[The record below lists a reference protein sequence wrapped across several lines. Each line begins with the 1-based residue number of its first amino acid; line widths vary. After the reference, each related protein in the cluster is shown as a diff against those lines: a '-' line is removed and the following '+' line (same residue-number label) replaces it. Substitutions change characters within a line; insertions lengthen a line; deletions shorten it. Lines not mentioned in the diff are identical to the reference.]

1 MATIEEQYGECASLA
16 AFYAAIEA
24 ALASC
29 GESSS
34 VALLVVSLRRSDRI
48 AALLADHQSEQ
59 VTLQL
64 LAHIK
69 AILRSK
75 DQFVLAGEDECWLLL
90 PGLPSE
96 ALAILAAHRLLA
108 ALNPPLMVGKHTVF
122 MRPCVGIAC
131 APLHAQSAAS
141 LLRAA
146 DIAQQNARAANNL
159 FSMAETAEG
168 GGSIPADL
176 PKALSTVLASNALK
190 VVYQPKVDIRTMHV
204 ASVEALVR
212 WPNDDAQ
219 FVPTD
224 ILIEA
229 AERSGLIEPL
239 TLHVLNTA
247 LREYAIWKNEGMEI
261 RVWVN
266 LSAKLLSQ
274 QQLPQR
280 LSQVLSVWGLPS
292 SVIGF
297 EITESALIHDIEQTT
312 EMLFEL
318 RRLGFHLSID
328 DFGTGYSSLAYLRR
342 FPIDELKIDKIF
354 VQGMAHSIQ
363 DKQIV
368 QSIIDLA
375 HNFGLSV
382 VAEGV
387 ELPETLPELLALGCD
402 QVQGFIYAKP
412 MAADALL
419 AWWREFNRFNRMSES
434 VSL

>member
-1 MATIEEQYGECASLA
+1 MEASIIQEQYRECVSTAE
-16 AFYAAIEA
+16 FYGAIVT
-24 ALASC
+24 ALAGC

-48 AALLADHQSEQ
+48 AALLADHHSNEM
-59 VTLQL
+59 TGQL
-64 LAHIK
+64 LARIN

-75 DQFVLAGEDECWLLL
+75 DQFVLVGEDECWLLL
-90 PGLPSE
+90 PGLSSE

-108 ALNPPLMVGKHTVF
+108 ALNSPLIAGKHTVF
-122 MRPCVGIAC
+122 MRPSIGIAC
-131 APLHAQSAAS
+131 APLHAQSATS

-146 DIAQQNARAANNL
+146 DIAQQNARAANDL
-159 FSMAETAEG
+159 FAMAEVEQG
-168 GGSIPADL
+168 SSSIPADL
-176 PKALSTVLASNALK
+176 PKALSHVLASNALQ
-190 VVYQPKVDIRTMHV
+190 VVYQPKVDIKTQRV

-219 FVPTD
+219 VVPTA

-229 AERSGLIEPL
+229 AERAGLIEPL
-239 TLHVLNTA
+239 TLYVLNTA
-247 LREYAIWKNEGMEI
+247 LREYAIWKSAGLDI

-266 LSAKLLSQ
+266 LSAKLLNQ
-274 QQLPQR
+274 PQLPQR
-280 LSQVLSVWGLPS
+280 LSQVLSVWGVPS
-292 SVIGF
+292 SAIGF

-312 EMLFEL
+312 ELLFEL

-342 FPIDELKIDKIF
+342 FPIDELKIDRVF

-363 DKQIV
+363 DRQIV

-375 HNFGLSV
+375 HNFDLSV

-387 ELPETLPELLALGCD
+387 ELAETLPELLALGCD

-412 MAADALL
+412 MPADALV
-419 AWWREFNRFNRMSES
+419 AWWREFDRASQS
-434 VSL
+434 VAL

>member
-1 MATIEEQYGECASLA
+1 MESATIEQKYGACASIA
-16 AFYAAIEA
+16 VFYAAIEA
-24 ALASC
+24 ALAGR
-29 GESSS
+29 GESGS

-48 AALLADHQSEQ
+48 AALLADHHSKE
-59 VTLQL
+59 VSAQL
-64 LAHIK
+64 LSCIK
-69 AILRSK
+69 AVLRSK
-75 DQFVLAGEDECWLLL
+75 DQLILVGEDECWLLL
-90 PGLPSE
+90 PDLPSE

-108 ALNPPLMVGKHTVF
+108 ALNLPMMVGQHTVF
-122 MRPCVGIAC
+122 MRPSVGIAC
-131 APLHAQSAAS
+131 APLHAQSAAG

-159 FSMAETAEG
+159 FSMAEVEQD
-168 GGSIPADL
+168 GSSMPADL
-176 PKALSTVLASNALK
+176 PKALSTVLATNALK
-190 VVYQPKVDIRTMHV
+190 VVYQPKVDIRTMCV
-204 ASVEALVR
+204 VSVEALVR
-212 WPNDDAQ
+212 WPHDGVQ

-224 ILIEA
+224 ILIET
-229 AERSGLIEPL
+229 AERDGLIEPL
-239 TLHVLNTA
+239 TMHVLNTV
-247 LREYAIWKNEGMEI
+247 LREWCIWKNEGIEI
-261 RVWVN
+261 RAWVN

-274 QQLPQR
+274 HQLPQR
-280 LSQVLSVWGLPS
+280 LSQLLSVWGVPS
-292 SVIGF
+292 SAIGF

-342 FPIDELKIDKIF
+342 FPIDELKIDRMF

-363 DKQIV
+363 DRQIV

-387 ELPETLPELLALGCD
+387 ELAETLPELLALGCD

-412 MAADALL
+412 MPTDALL
-419 AWWREFNRFNRMSES
+419 AWWREFNRTSQS
-434 VSL
+434 GSL